1 MKRQVK
7 QWVLTPLRP
16 NQILNSGSFICDCLD
31 TFVKDKKT
39 KECVCADG
47 YENKDGE
54 CVDINEC
61 DDDPCGEN
69 EVCF

>member
-1 MKRQVK
+1 M
-7 QWVLTPLRP
+7 
-16 NQILNSGSFICDCLD
+16 
-31 TFVKDKKT
+31 KDKKT